1 MANHSAN
8 LVWRSGMT
16 FDVVSDGKV
25 HLPLVLSSSH
35 LNQEEGDKG
44 LSPMGLILAGL
55 AGCTAMDVMS
65 ILQKKR
71 QDVKSLEI
79 EVEGDQGDEHPKV
92 YKDITI
98 VYRVSGD
105 VSESAL
111 ERAIELSVNKYCPV
125 NAMVKSFATV
135 NTRYEII
142 SSD

>member
-1 MANHSAN
+1 MADHNAN

-16 FDVVSDGKV
+16 FDVVSDNKKD
-25 HLPLVLSSSH
+25 LPLVLSSSH
-35 LNQEEGDKG
+35 ISQEEGDNG
-44 LSPMGLILAGL
+44 LSPMSLILTGL

-92 YKDITI
+92 YRNITI

-105 VSESAL
+105 VSEAAL
-111 ERAIELSVNKYCPV
+111 ARAIELSVDKYCPV
-125 NAMVKSFATV
+125 NGMVKAFAEV
-135 NTRYEII
+135 NTRYEIVPTE
-142 SSD
+142 